1 MRKCFSKAITA
12 FILFVAATAA
22 TSQNVII
29 ENEYVRAG
37 VNMSTGTMGSGGST
51 RPGLQYDNTGTHTWP
66 CGTCQ
71 GDYLTP
77 GSPFEG
83 FTVRLENSAGT
94 LIRSYTNNNTG
105 SANIS
110 GGAWVGTPTASSA
123 VWTATTSDFSITN
136 TYSLPSG
143 QRYIDINTGITA
155 NVAIG
160 RLYFGRFIDPDAMP
174 MTGDTSATDN
184 VLGYGAIPTR
194 NVAFAEAT
202 VSRYALGLYSAAAN
216 VGAGIGG
223 GANNWTTNPVI
234 YYNGYSPYT
243 SGGATVNYG
252 RGDHTIGLGFLVNNV
267 AVGDIVNFRYA
278 YIFGP
283 NAFGAANYAI
293 TGGAGGGTAGLVPG
307 GGTLVDVGSA
317 TSAAATPSAPSAP
330 TVTGTTTTNIVTTT
344 TVNGTPVVNTVTAV
358 PVDART
364 GFNYTQQTVDTATTT
379 TPVTTTTTTVP
390 RTVTTYSDG
399 TSTTVNG
406 TAVVTTAST
415 TAVSVTTTTTT
426 VNEAVETSLPVIVAS
441 VAHHTPSETATT
453 QTIARETT
461 VNTTTPITRTTN
473 TVVVTDGVTV
483 SNTNA
488 TPVLLNNVDTTVTNE
503 SFSGRIDQQAKLD
516 NLNVAINRSLNM
528 DPFRMDVYRSED
540 GEKSFFLRS
549 GRQSTTIGDGYN
561 ASSNMYNIGGDFKF
575 KHNWRLGAQYSQ
587 VNTLLNGIDSTT
599 TQGKAAGGVYSIY
612 TFANGNI
619 LSTNLGYAKNNIAS
633 RRTVEGVFNNA
644 HVTNG
649 TDTWISNR
657 LYIAPLPTNTAE
669 IRPYVGVTTGTTRL
683 NGYTE
688 SGDIQ
693 SARTVD
699 GVNNTLTYT
708 EAGVRVAKTVG
719 RITYSGDASTTSNGY
734 RNTEVGVAFSP
745 ARDQSIGIYGSKQ
758 QKDDVAT
765 TSWFVRGMM
774 RF

>member
-1 MRKCFSKAITA
+1 MRYCFSKALVA
-12 FILFVAATAA
+12 FSFFVATAA
-22 TSQNVII
+22 ISQNVII

-51 RPGLQYDNTGTHTWP
+51 RPGLQYDNTGTRTFP
-66 CGTCQ
+66 CSTCQ

-83 FTVRLENSAGT
+83 FTVRLENSTGT

-105 SANIS
+105 GANIS

-123 VWTATTSDFSITN
+123 IWTATTSDFTITN
-136 TYSLPSG
+136 NYSLPSG

-155 NVAIG
+155 NTAIG

-184 VLGYGAIPTR
+184 VLGYGAIPSR

-243 SGGATVNYG
+243 SGGSTVNYG
-252 RGDHTIGLGFLVNNV
+252 RGDVTIGLGFLVNNV

-283 NAFGAANYAI
+283 NAFGAANYAV
-293 TGGAGGGTAGLVPG
+293 TGGAGGGTPGAVPG

-317 TSAAATPSAPSAP
+317 TTAAASGGSSSP
-330 TVTGTTTTNIVTTT
+330 TVVS
-344 TVNGTPVVNTVTAV
+344 
-358 PVDART
+358 
-364 GFNYTQQTVDTATTT
+364 TAT
-379 TPVTTTTTTVP
+379 
-390 RTVTTYSDG
+390 
-399 TSTTVNG
+399 STI
-406 TAVVTTAST
+406 
-415 TAVSVTTTTTT
+415 AVSDTRTI
-426 VNEAVETSLPVIVAS
+426 NTSLPVIIAS
-441 VAHHTPSETATT
+441 LAHHTPGETAAV
-453 QTIARETT
+453 QTVARETT
-461 VNTTTPITRTTN
+461 TNTTTPYDRTVTTRVRTTSTWSDGTTTYTDAAPTSVVTLEN
-473 TVVVTDGVTV
+473 TVDTNVVND
-483 SNTNA
+483 N
-488 TPVLLNNVDTTVTNE
+488 
-503 SFSGRIDQQAKLD
+503 FSGRIDQQAKLAT
-516 NLNVAINRSLNM
+516 LNAGINRSLNM

-540 GEKSFFLRS
+540 GQKSFFLRG
-549 GRQSTTIGDGYN
+549 GRQTTGMGDGY
-561 ASSNMYNIGGDFKF
+561 AATSNMYNIGGDVKIEP
-575 KHNWRLGAQYSQ
+575 KWRVGAQYSQ
-587 VNTLLNGIDSTT
+587 FNTTMTGVDSTT
-599 TQGKAAGGVYSIY
+599 TQGKVAGGLYSIY
-612 TFANGNI
+612 TFDDGHI
-619 LSTNLGYAKNNIAS
+619 LATNLGYARNNIATS
-633 RRTVEGVFNNA
+633 RTVGGEFNNSYT
-644 HVTNG
+644 TNG

-657 LYIAPLPTNTAE
+657 LYVPTLPVESAE
-669 IRPYVGVTTGTTRL
+669 VRPYVGYTVGTTRR

-688 SGDIQ
+688 SGDVQ

-699 GVNNTLTYT
+699 GTVNSTNYA
-708 EAGVRVAKTVG
+708 EAGVRVAKVIDKFT
-719 RITYSGDASTTSNGY
+719 ISGDLSRTNNGY
-734 RNTEVGVAFSP
+734 SNTEMGVAFSP
-745 ARDQSIGIYGSKQ
+745 ARDQSIGVYTTRQ

-765 TSWFVRGMM
+765 NSWFIRGMM

>member
-1 MRKCFSKAITA
+1 MHTCFSKATMA
-12 FILFVAATAA
+12 FILFFAATTA

-37 VNMSTGTMGSGGST
+37 VNLSTGTMGSGGST
-51 RPGLQYDNTGTHTWP
+51 RPGLQYDNTGTRTFP
-66 CGTCQ
+66 CSSCQ

-83 FTVRLENSAGT
+83 FTVRLENSSGT
-94 LIRSYTNNNTG
+94 LISTYTNNNTG
-105 SANIS
+105 SRNITN
-110 GGAWVGTPTASSA
+110 GAWVGTPTASSA
-123 VWTATTSDFSITN
+123 VWSASTTDFSITN

-174 MTGDTSATDN
+174 MTGDTSSTDN
-184 VLGYGAIPTR
+184 VLGYGAISR
-194 NVAFAEAT
+194 KNVAFAEAT
-202 VSRYALGLYSAAAN
+202 VSRYALGLYSAASN

-243 SGGATVNYG
+243 ASGASVDYG

-267 AVGDIVNFRYA
+267 AVGDIVNFQYA

-293 TGGAGGGTAGLVPG
+293 TGGAGGGTAGSVPG

-317 TSAAATPSAPSAP
+317 TSAATSGATGSVTPPAP
-330 TVTGTTTTNIVTTT
+330 TVVSTATSIVPVSDTL
-344 TVNGTPVVNTVTAV
+344 TVN
-358 PVDART
+358 
-364 GFNYTQQTVDTATTT
+364 
-379 TPVTTTTTTVP
+379 
-390 RTVTTYSDG
+390 
-399 TSTTVNG
+399 
-406 TAVVTTAST
+406 
-415 TAVSVTTTTTT
+415 
-426 VNEAVETSLPVIVAS
+426 TSLPVIVAS
-441 VAHHTPSETATT
+441 LAHHTPSETATT

-461 VNTTTPITRTTN
+461 TNTTTPYDRTVTTKIRTT
-473 TVVVTDGVTV
+473 TTWSDGTTTISDAAPTSVVTVE
-483 SNTNA
+483 
-488 TPVLLNNVDTTVTNE
+488 NNVDTNVVND
-503 SFSGRIDQQAKLD
+503 SFSGRIDQHLKLD
-516 NLNVAINRSLNM
+516 NINTGVNRSLNM
-528 DPFRMDVYRSED
+528 DPFRMDVYKTED
-540 GEKSFFLRS
+540 GEKSFFLRK
-549 GRQSTTIGDGYN
+549 GQLSTTVGDGYN
-561 ASSNMYNIGGDFKF
+561 ASGNMYNIGGDFKY
-575 KHNWRLGAQYSQ
+575 KPNWRIGAQYSQ
-587 VNTLLNGIDSTT
+587 VNTLLNGTDSTT
-599 TQGKAAGGVYSIY
+599 TQGKAAAGLYSIY
-612 TFANGNI
+612 TFENGNI

-633 RRTVEGVFNNA
+633 TRTVEGVFNNA
-644 HVTNG
+644 HTTNG
-649 TDTWISNR
+649 TDTWVSNR
-657 LYIAPLPTNTAE
+657 LYIAPLPTEKAE
-669 IRPYVGVTTGTTRL
+669 VRPYVGVTTGVSRM

-699 GVNNTLTYT
+699 GVNNNLTYT

-719 RITYSGDASTTSNGY
+719 KVTYSGDLSSTSNGY
-734 RNTEVGVAFSP
+734 RNSELGVSYTNEKN
-745 ARDQSIGIYGSKQ
+745 QSIGIYSTKQ

-765 TSWFVRGMM
+765 NSWFIRGMM